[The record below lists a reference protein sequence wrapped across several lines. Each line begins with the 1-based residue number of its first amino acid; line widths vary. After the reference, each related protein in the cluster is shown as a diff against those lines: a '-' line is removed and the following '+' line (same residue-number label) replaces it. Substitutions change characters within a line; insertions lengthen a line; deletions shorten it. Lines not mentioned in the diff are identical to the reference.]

1 RKLVT
6 EINVYC
12 YKPKIKLEAMI
23 ASQSEWLKESL
34 ITDPEYDEPDY
45 RKFVDLFEDYSPKDK
60 TRNTIAVDILS
71 DVARYYRRLIK

>member
-1 RKLVT
+1 
-6 EINVYC
+6 
-12 YKPKIKLEAMI
+12 MI